1 MDKNYGAEERTI
13 KFSAVDSLTALGE
26 LDIREFFLLLWRRKW
41 LMFWIVFL
49 SSLLTSVVVLLLTP
63 RYTANVALYVE
74 EQAND
79 VFDLNAA
86 VRGLPTDSALLGSQ
100 LEIITSR
107 KLAASIIDRLN
118 LMGDPEFNEELRPTT
133 TVTKLKDS
141 LSPMPWIL
149 AQFGQARSKP
159 SADVS
164 EALERERVI
173 DTFLEDVAA
182 EVVENTRVIQIS
194 FTSDSATKAAQL
206 ANTVAEGYIN
216 ERLEAKYE
224 SVRRTTIWLN
234 ERVSVLRAEVEASER
249 AVEQFRQQSG
259 LLERREGETLVQQQ
273 ISELNTEL
281 ILAGSKRAEAEAR
294 LSQARRLLAS
304 GAVNVGASS
313 EVINSALISSLIQ
326 QEAEV
331 KRSVAQMGQELGR
344 RHPRIL
350 SARAELEDL
359 QRKIASEIDR
369 IQQGLQ
375 SEVSVARA
383 REAALRNSVQD
394 LEARLAESNAD
405 QVQLRALERDSTAAR
420 TTLETFLQRFQE
432 FNAQDDLA
440 SQRPNATI
448 LSAAAIPEKPSFPQ
462 RTLIVIAAVFVSAL
476 ISIIVVLIVER
487 LTNTGFQ
494 SAEQLEAFLDIPV
507 IGSIPRLAVSSR
519 RNKKSL
525 EWHVLK
531 HPHSAPSEA
540 LRSVYTKLLLK
551 NQGEGSRVIQFAS
564 AEPDEGKSTIAIAI
578 ARSQGM
584 LGRRVLLIDTDFRR
598 SQVAKILGLRQ
609 SPGLIDLMS
618 GTATFED
625 VLQVDPASGVN
636 VIVAGEFGSVAYD
649 LLASGKLRETV
660 NAFRGSYEFVFADS
674 PPILSLSDAS
684 LVANAVDQSILVV
697 RWARTRRQ
705 VVRYAVNQLLS
716 VDAHIGGLILSQ
728 VDIKKSSMYSYGDS
742 GQYYGKY
749 AKYYTK
755 G

>member
-1 MDKNYGAEERTI
+1 MSTL
-13 KFSAVDSLTALGE
+13 LTA
-26 LDIREFFLLLWRRKW
+26 I
-41 LMFWIVFL
+41 
-49 SSLLTSVVVLLLTP
+49 VVLLLTP
-63 RYTANVALYVE
+63 RYTAYVDLYIE

-86 VRGLPTDSALLGSQ
+86 VRGLPTDSALLTSQ
-100 LEIITSR
+100 LEIMTSR
-107 KLAASIIDRLN
+107 KLAASIIDNLN
-118 LMGDPEFNEELRPTT
+118 LMGDPEFNEELRPENILA
-133 TVTKLKDS
+133 KLRDI
-141 LSPMPWIL
+141 LSPVPWIL
-149 AQFGQARSKP
+149 AQFGQAPSKP
-159 SADVS
+159 SAEVS
-164 EALERERVI
+164 AALERERVT
-173 DTFLEDVAA
+173 DTFLESLAA
-182 EVVENTRVIQIS
+182 EVVENTRVIEIS
-194 FTSDSATKAAQL
+194 FTSDSPVKAAQL

-224 SVRRTTIWLN
+224 SVRRTTNWLN
-234 ERVSVLRAEVEASER
+234 ERVSALRAEVEASER
-249 AVEQFRQQSG
+249 AVEQFRQESG

-281 ILAGSKRAEAEAR
+281 ILARSKRAEAEAR
-294 LSQARRLLAS
+294 LSQAQRLLAS
-304 GAVNVGASS
+304 GAVSLGSSS
-313 EVINSALISSLIQ
+313 EVISSALITGLIE

-331 KRSVAQMGQELGR
+331 KRNIAQLSQELGR
-344 RHPRIL
+344 RHPRIV

-359 QRKIASEIDR
+359 QQKIATEIER
-369 IQQGLQ
+369 IRQSLQ

-383 REAALRNSVQD
+383 REATLRNSVRD

-405 QVQLRALERDSTAAR
+405 QVQLRALERDATAAR

-440 SQRPNATI
+440 SQRPNATV

-507 IGSIPRLAVSSR
+507 IGSIPRLANSSR

-525 EWHVLK
+525 EWHVLN
-531 HPHSAPSEA
+531 HPHSASSEA

-551 NQGEGSRVIQFAS
+551 NQDEKTRVIQFAS

-625 VLQVDPASGVN
+625 VLQVDPASSVN
-636 VIVAGEFGSVAYD
+636 VIVAGEFGSLAYD

-660 NAFRGSYEFVFADS
+660 KAFRNSYEFVFADS

-684 LVANAVDQSILVV
+684 LVANAVDQTILVV
-697 RWARTRRQ
+697 RWNRTRRQ
-705 VVRYAVNQLLS
+705 VVRYAVNQMLS
-716 VDAHIGGLILSQ
+716 VEARIGGVILSQ
-728 VDIKKSSMYSYGDS
+728 VDVKKSSMYSYGDS
-742 GQYYGKY
+742 GQYFGKY

-755 G
+755 A